1 MPCIESC
8 PPHNDC
14 LAHSL
19 THHSLSSPLHRQ
31 ESREGECFEVP
42 IKVAR
47 LSQMI
52 DEMFDEDEDMD
63 DKKVPLPNVSSD
75 VLRKVIEFGKHYQEE
90 QMTPIQTPLKSSN
103 IDDLVQKWYA
113 EFVDLPQKSLFE
125 LVAAA
130 NYLNIKP
137 LLDLTVLAVSILIK
151 VSEVMRNDATSRQHR
166 MWAVPKEGGVTD
178 PLVSIYLASVPGQIR
193 GRAPRNLQCQQ

>member
-1 MPCIESC
+1 MFVLEI
-8 PPHNDC
+8 
-14 LAHSL
+14 L
-19 THHSLSSPLHRQ
+19 Q

-42 IKVAR
+42 VKVAR

-52 DEMFDEDEDMD
+52 DEMFEDDEEME
-63 DKKVPLPNVSSD
+63 DKKVPLPNVSSE

-113 EFVDLPQKSLFE
+113 DFVDLPQKQLFE

-151 VSEVMRNDATSRQHR
+151 VSGS
-166 MWAVPKEGGVTD
+166 
-178 PLVSIYLASVPGQIR
+178 
-193 GRAPRNLQCQQ
+193 

>member
-1 MPCIESC
+1 M
-8 PPHNDC
+8 
-14 LAHSL
+14 
-19 THHSLSSPLHRQ
+19 
-31 ESREGECFEVP
+31 
-42 IKVAR
+42 
-47 LSQMI
+47 SQMI

-63 DKKVPLPNVSSD
+63 DKKVPLPNVSSE

-113 EFVDLPQKSLFE
+113 EFVDLPQKQLFE

-151 VSEVMRNDATSRQHR
+151 VRRRCTSEMIDHPRVRS
-166 MWAVPKEGGVTD
+166 
-178 PLVSIYLASVPGQIR
+178 ASNEFSLFCIVG
-193 GRAPRNLQCQQ
+193 

>member
-1 MPCIESC
+1 MSDD
-8 PPHNDC
+8 NVVT
-14 LAHSL
+14 L
-19 THHSLSSPLHRQ
+19 
-31 ESREGECFEVP
+31 ESREGDSFEVP

-47 LSQMI
+47 LSTMI
-52 DEMFDEDEDMD
+52 DEMFDEDDDME

-103 IDDLVQKWYA
+103 IEDLVQKWYSD
-113 EFVDLPQKSLFE
+113 FVDLPQKQLFE

-151 VSEVMRNDATSRQHR
+151 GKSAAELREIFNVTGDGSAE
-166 MWAVPKEGGVTD
+166 EGGEAAAAD
-178 PLVSIYLASVPGQIR
+178 AES
-193 GRAPRNLQCQQ
+193 

>member
-1 MPCIESC
+1 MA
-8 PPHNDC
+8 D
-14 LAHSL
+14 SL
-19 THHSLSSPLHRQ
+19 TVKL
-31 ESREGECFEVP
+31 ESREGDSFEVP
-42 IKVAR
+42 VKVAR
-47 LSQMI
+47 LSTMI
-52 DEMFDEDEDMD
+52 DEMFDEDDDME
-63 DKKVPLPNVSSD
+63 DKKVPLPNVSSE

-113 EFVDLPQKSLFE
+113 QFVELEQKQLFE

-151 VSEVMRNDATSRQHR
+151 GKSAAELREIFNVTG
-166 MWAVPKEGGVTD
+166 EGGAEGEAGAGAAETE
-178 PLVSIYLASVPGQIR
+178 S
-193 GRAPRNLQCQQ
+193 

>member
-1 MPCIESC
+1 
-8 PPHNDC
+8 
-14 LAHSL
+14 
-19 THHSLSSPLHRQ
+19 
-31 ESREGECFEVP
+31 
-42 IKVAR
+42 
-47 LSQMI
+47 MI

-63 DKKVPLPNVSSD
+63 DKKVPLPNVSSE

-113 EFVDLPQKSLFE
+113 EFVDLPQKQLFE

-151 VSEVMRNDATSRQHR
+151 VCNFLSRC
-166 MWAVPKEGGVTD
+166 VLIG
-178 PLVSIYLASVPGQIR
+178 L
-193 GRAPRNLQCQQ
+193 

>member
-1 MPCIESC
+1 MNWFMEFT
-8 PPHNDC
+8 H
-14 LAHSL
+14 AWL
-19 THHSLSSPLHRQ
+19 TQQ
-31 ESREGECFEVP
+31 ESREGDCFEVP

-47 LSQMI
+47 LSAMI

-63 DKKVPLPNVSSD
+63 DKKVPLPNVSSE

-113 EFVDLPQKSLFE
+113 EFVDLPQKQLFE

-151 VSEVMRNDATSRQHR
+151 VCNFLSRCVLIGL
-166 MWAVPKEGGVTD
+166 WFGWLPDT
-178 PLVSIYLASVPGQIR
+178 LFCF
-193 GRAPRNLQCQQ
+193 CQQGKSAAELREIFNVSGETADEGEGSAAAEAEG

>member
-1 MPCIESC
+1 MP
-8 PPHNDC
+8 
-14 LAHSL
+14 L
-19 THHSLSSPLHRQ
+19 
-31 ESREGECFEVP
+31 
-42 IKVAR
+42 KVAR

-52 DEMFDEDEDMD
+52 DEMFDEDEDME
-63 DKKVPLPNVSSD
+63 DKKVPLPNVSSE
-75 VLRKVIEFGKHYQEE
+75 VLKKVIEFGTHYQEE

-113 EFVDLPQKSLFE
+113 EFVDLPQKQLFE

-151 VSEVMRNDATSRQHR
+151 GKTAAELREIFNVSSDGTEG
-166 MWAVPKEGGVTD
+166 EGGEAAAAID
-178 PLVSIYLASVPGQIR
+178 D
-193 GRAPRNLQCQQ
+193 NN